1 MCVIPYF
8 RGFMA
13 GKRADTDMTKGSP
26 MSIIFKFTMTLLL
39 GNVAQQLYNI
49 VDTIIVGRYVDPLA
63 LAAVGSTG
71 TIMFLMFGTSNGMV
85 SGFSIVT
92 SQKYGANDEKGVKAS
107 VTNGLYLS
115 LIIAALITVIGL
127 VFMKPLL
134 RLMNTP
140 EDIFDYAYSYIF
152 TICAGIVCIIM
163 YNYCASLMRAV
174 GNSKMPLIFL
184 LCSAATN
191 VGLDLLFIIN
201 FHMETFGAALATV
214 VSQGL
219 AVIPCIIYIYAK
231 MPVLRPSKEDWK
243 IDPKIIK
250 QQLRL
255 GIPMAIQYGITA
267 SGTVIMQSA
276 FNTFDSV
283 AVTAITAA
291 SKFQGIITQGM
302 FSVGQTMAAYAGQNY
317 GARNMQRVRDGV
329 KAALKIYVVYSIVA
343 AVAAIALVP
352 HVLWIFFDT
361 EVDVSL
367 YIPWAM
373 PYIIE
378 CAVCYFF
385 LAMIFIYRHSIQSVG
400 YASIAMILGFVE
412 LGARMITSFY
422 SIAVHNYYIAVA
434 SDPFAWAM
442 AGLCGLFI
450 SRYIFKKIENR
461 WAAEAKAK
469 AKAGSGSLVLDGETN
484 Q

>member
-1 MCVIPYF
+1 
-8 RGFMA
+8 MA
-13 GKRADTDMTKGSP
+13 PKRTDTDMTKGSP

-49 VDTIIVGRYVDPLA
+49 VDTVIVGRFVDPLA

-92 SQKYGANDEKGVKAS
+92 SQKYGAGDSKGVKAS

-115 LIIAALITVIGL
+115 LIIAALITVTGL
-127 VFMKPLL
+127 VFMRPLL

-140 EDIFDYAYSYIF
+140 DDIFEYAYTYIS
-152 TICAGIVCIIM
+152 TICSGIVCVIM

-191 VGLDLLFIIN
+191 IGLDLLFIIN
-201 FHMETFGAALATV
+201 FNMGTFGAAFATV
-214 VSQGL
+214 IAQGL
-219 AVIPCIIYIYAK
+219 AVIPCIIYIYTK

-243 IDPKIIK
+243 INPAIIR

-276 FNTFDSV
+276 FNYFDSV

-291 SKFQGIITQGM
+291 SKFQGIITMGM

-317 GARNMQRVRDGV
+317 GARDMKRIRDGV
-329 KAALKIYVVYSIVA
+329 KAALKLYIVYSVLA
-343 AVAAIALVP
+343 AVVAILAVP
-352 HVLWIFFDT
+352 HILWVFFDT
-361 EVDVSL
+361 EVDVSI

-385 LAMIFIYRHSIQSVG
+385 LAMIFIYRHTIQSVG
-400 YASIAMILGFVE
+400 FASIAMILGFVE

-422 SIAVHNYYIAVA
+422 SISVHNYYIAVA
-434 SDPFAWAM
+434 SDPLAWM
-442 AGLCGLFI
+442 AAGIAGMVIAKF
-450 SRYIFKKIENR
+450 IFKKIER
-461 WAAEAKAK
+461 KWAA
-469 AKAGSGSLVLDGETN
+469 SGQPELN
-484 Q
+484 

>member
-1 MCVIPYF
+1 MCVIQKKKDL
-8 RGFMA
+8 MA
-13 GKRADTDMTKGSP
+13 PKRTDTDMTKGSP
-26 MSIIFKFTMTLLL
+26 FSIILKFTMTLLL

-92 SQKYGANDEKGVKAS
+92 SQKYGAGDEKGVKAS

-115 LIIAALITVIGL
+115 LAIAALITVIGL
-127 VFMKPLL
+127 AFMRPLL
-134 RLMNTP
+134 KLMNTP
-140 EDIFDYAYSYIF
+140 EDIFDYAIVYIS
-152 TICAGIVCIIM
+152 TICGGIVCVIL

-191 VGLDLLFIIN
+191 VGLDLLFIIR
-201 FHMETFGAALATV
+201 FHLGTYGAALATIIA
-214 VSQGL
+214 QGL

-243 IDPKIIK
+243 IDPGIIK

-291 SKFQGIITQGM
+291 SKFQGIITMGM

-317 GARNMQRVRDGV
+317 GARNMKRIREGIH
-329 KAALKIYVVYSIVA
+329 AALKIYVVYSIIA
-343 AVAAIALVP
+343 AVVAILAVP

-385 LAMIFIYRHSIQSVG
+385 LAMIFIYRHTIQSVG

-422 SIAVHNYYIAVA
+422 SIYVHNYYIAVA
-434 SDPFAWAM
+434 SDPFAWAT
-442 AGLCGLFI
+442 AGIAGMFI
-450 SRYIFKKIENR
+450 GIVIFRKIER
-461 WAAEAKAK
+461 KWALA
-469 AKAGSGSLVLDGETN
+469 S
-484 Q
+484 

>member
-1 MCVIPYF
+1 
-8 RGFMA
+8 MA
-13 GKRADTDMTKGSP
+13 GRRSDTDMTKGSP

-92 SQKYGANDEKGVKAS
+92 SQKYGANDAKGVKAS

-191 VGLDLLFIIN
+191 VGLDLLFILK

-461 WAAEAKAK
+461 WAAEAEAK
-469 AKAGSGSLVLDGETN
+469 AKAGSGSLVLDGETD

>member
-1 MCVIPYF
+1 
-8 RGFMA
+8 MA
-13 GKRADTDMTKGSP
+13 PKRTDTDMTKGSP

-49 VDTIIVGRYVDPLA
+49 VDTVIVGRFVDPLA

-92 SQKYGANDEKGVKAS
+92 SQKYGAADSKGVKAS

-115 LIIAALITVIGL
+115 LIIAALITVTGL
-127 VFMKPLL
+127 VFMRPLL

-140 EDIFDYAYSYIF
+140 DDIFEYAYTYIS
-152 TICAGIVCIIM
+152 TICSGIVCVIM

-191 VGLDLLFIIN
+191 IGLDLLFIIKFN
-201 FHMETFGAALATV
+201 MGTFGAAFATV
-214 VSQGL
+214 IAQGL
-219 AVIPCIIYIYAK
+219 AVIPCIIYIYTK

-243 IDPKIIK
+243 INPAIIR

-276 FNTFDSV
+276 FNYFDSV

-291 SKFQGIITQGM
+291 SKFQGIITMGM

-317 GARNMQRVRDGV
+317 GARNMKRIRDGV
-329 KAALKIYVVYSIVA
+329 KAALKLYVVYSVIAGVVA
-343 AVAAIALVP
+343 VLAVP
-352 HVLWIFFDT
+352 HILWVFFDT
-361 EVDVSL
+361 EVDVSI

-385 LAMIFIYRHSIQSVG
+385 LAMIFIYRHTIQSVG
-400 YASIAMILGFVE
+400 FASIAMILGFVE

-422 SIAVHNYYIAVA
+422 SISVHNYYIAVA
-434 SDPFAWAM
+434 SDPLAWM
-442 AGLCGLFI
+442 AAGIAGMVIAKF
-450 SRYIFKKIENR
+450 IFKKIER
-461 WAAEAKAK
+461 KWAA
-469 AKAGSGSLVLDGETN
+469 SGQPELN
-484 Q
+484 

>member
-1 MCVIPYF
+1 
-8 RGFMA
+8 MA
-13 GKRADTDMTKGSP
+13 PKRTDTDMTKGSP
-26 MSIIFKFTMTLLL
+26 FSIILKFTMTLLL

-92 SQKYGANDEKGVKAS
+92 SQKYGAGDEKGVKAS

-115 LIIAALITVIGL
+115 LAIATLITVIGL
-127 VFMKPLL
+127 AFMRPLL
-134 RLMNTP
+134 KLMNTP
-140 EDIFDYAYSYIF
+140 ADIFDYAIIYIS
-152 TICAGIVCIIM
+152 TICGGIVCVIL

-191 VGLDLLFIIN
+191 VGLDLLFIIR
-201 FHMETFGAALATV
+201 FHLGTYGAALATIIA
-214 VSQGL
+214 QGL

-255 GIPMAIQYGITA
+255 GIPMAIQYSITA

-291 SKFQGIITQGM
+291 SKFQGIITMGM

-317 GARNMQRVRDGV
+317 GARNMKRIREGIH
-329 KAALKIYVVYSIVA
+329 AALKIYVVYSVIA
-343 AVAAIALVP
+343 AVVAILAVP
-352 HVLWIFFDT
+352 HVLWLFFDT
-361 EVDVSL
+361 EVDISL

-378 CAVCYFF
+378 SAVCYFF
-385 LAMIFIYRHSIQSVG
+385 LAMIFIYRHTIQSIG
-400 YASIAMILGFVE
+400 YASIAMVLGFVE
-412 LGARMITSFY
+412 LAARILTSFY
-422 SIAVHNYYIAVA
+422 SIYAHSYYIAVA
-434 SDPFAWAM
+434 SDPLAWIA

-450 SRYIFKKIENR
+450 ARSIFNKIEKR
-461 WAAEAKAK
+461 WADIDAAKA
-469 AKAGSGSLVLDGETN
+469 
-484 Q
+484 

>member
-1 MCVIPYF
+1 
-8 RGFMA
+8 MA
-13 GKRADTDMTKGSP
+13 PKRTDTDMTKGSP
-26 MSIIFKFTMTLLL
+26 FSIILKFTMTLLL

-92 SQKYGANDEKGVKAS
+92 SQKYGAGDEKGVKAS

-115 LIIAALITVIGL
+115 LAIAALITVIGL
-127 VFMKPLL
+127 AFMRPLL
-134 RLMNTP
+134 KLMNTP
-140 EDIFDYAYSYIF
+140 EDIFDYAIVYIS
-152 TICAGIVCIIM
+152 TICGGIVCVIM

-191 VGLDLLFIIN
+191 VGLDLLFIIR
-201 FHMETFGAALATV
+201 FHLGTYGAALATIIA
-214 VSQGL
+214 QGL
-219 AVIPCIIYIYAK
+219 AVIPCIIYIYSK

-291 SKFQGIITQGM
+291 SKFQGIITMGM

-317 GARNMQRVRDGV
+317 GARNMKRIREGIH
-329 KAALKIYVVYSIVA
+329 AALKIYVVYSIIA
-343 AVAAIALVP
+343 AVVAILAVP

-367 YIPWAM
+367 YIPCAM

-385 LAMIFIYRHSIQSVG
+385 LAMIFIYRHTIQSVG

-422 SIAVHNYYIAVA
+422 SIYVHNYYIAVA
-434 SDPFAWAM
+434 SDPFAWAT
-442 AGLCGLFI
+442 AGIAGMFI
-450 SRYIFKKIENR
+450 GIVIFRKIER
-461 WAAEAKAK
+461 KWALA
-469 AKAGSGSLVLDGETN
+469 S
-484 Q
+484 

>member
-1 MCVIPYF
+1 
-8 RGFMA
+8 MA
-13 GKRADTDMTKGSP
+13 GKRSDTDMTKGSP

-92 SQKYGANDEKGVKAS
+92 SQKYGANDAKGVKAS

-115 LIIAALITVIGL
+115 LMIAALITVIGL

-191 VGLDLLFIIN
+191 VGLDLLFILK

-461 WAAEAKAK
+461 WAAEAEAK
-469 AKAGSGSLVLDGETN
+469 AKAGSGSLVLDGETD

>member
-1 MCVIPYF
+1 
-8 RGFMA
+8 MA
-13 GKRADTDMTKGSP
+13 PKRTDTDMTKGSP
-26 MSIIFKFTMTLLL
+26 FSIILKFTMTLLL

-92 SQKYGANDEKGVKAS
+92 SQKYGAGDEKGVKAS

-115 LIIAALITVIGL
+115 LAIVALITVIGL
-127 VFMKPLL
+127 AFMRPLL
-134 RLMNTP
+134 KLMNTP
-140 EDIFDYAYSYIF
+140 ADIFDYAIIYIS
-152 TICAGIVCIIM
+152 TICGGIVCVIL
-163 YNYCASLMRAV
+163 YNYCSSLMRAV

-191 VGLDLLFIIN
+191 VGLDLLFIIR
-201 FHMETFGAALATV
+201 FHLGTYGAALATIIA
-214 VSQGL
+214 QGL

-255 GIPMAIQYGITA
+255 GIPMAIQYSITA
-267 SGTVIMQSA
+267 SGTVILQSA

-291 SKFQGIITQGM
+291 SKFQGIITMGM

-317 GARNMQRVRDGV
+317 GARNMKRIREGIH
-329 KAALKIYVVYSIVA
+329 AALKIYVVYSVIA
-343 AVAAIALVP
+343 AVVAILAVP
-352 HVLWIFFDT
+352 HVLWLFFDT

-378 CAVCYFF
+378 SAVCYFF
-385 LAMIFIYRHSIQSVG
+385 LAMIFIYRHTIQSVG

-422 SIAVHNYYIAVA
+422 SIYVHNYYIAVA
-434 SDPFAWAM
+434 SDPFAWAT
-442 AGLCGLFI
+442 AGIAGMLIGMV
-450 SRYIFKKIENR
+450 IFRKTERK
-461 WAAEAKAK
+461 WALE
-469 AKAGSGSLVLDGETN
+469 S
-484 Q
+484 